1 MSGPAVG
8 PDPTDNM
15 EIISGWGRNPSSAA
29 HVVHP
34 TDADELAVATKAA
47 GPRGA
52 VARGLGR
59 AYGDSAM
66 NAGGL
71 VVSSTGVSGVLD
83 LDRTGG
89 TARVLA
95 GTSLD
100 SLLREIVPQ
109 GWFVPVTPGTRHI
122 TVGGA
127 IAADIHGKDHH
138 ASGSFGGH
146 VESLVLGLP
155 DGTRRT
161 LTPGPSGRGSAQH
174 GPSGR
179 GSGEHGPSGRGSA
192 QHGENADEFWA
203 TCGGLGLTGT
213 VVEATIRLHAIE
225 TSLLRVDTDRVP
237 DLDTLLA
244 LVSEGGLRHRYSV
257 AWVDFLARGRS
268 LGRSVLTQ
276 ADFARRDELPNS
288 GRRGIRRWERD
299 PLAYRTPPPVPALRA
314 VPGGVLNK
322 GSILAFNEL
331 WYRLHP
337 HRRRDELQSI
347 SRFFYPLDLVD
358 GWNRMYGPR
367 GFLQWQCQLPFGAED
382 VLRQIVESLAD
393 HRAPSFLAVL
403 KYFGAADPA
412 PLTFAGPGWTL
423 AIDVPT
429 TDPTL
434 GPLLDRL
441 DDRVAEAGGRLY
453 LAKDSRLRPE
463 LLPVMYPRLDE
474 WRAVRDRLDPD
485 RRLNSDLAR
494 RLDLLG

>member
-1 MSGPAVG
+1 
-8 PDPTDNM
+8 
-15 EIISGWGRNPSSAA
+15 
-29 HVVHP
+29 
-34 TDADELAVATKAA
+34 
-47 GPRGA
+47 
-52 VARGLGR
+52 
-59 AYGDSAM
+59 
-66 NAGGL
+66 
-71 VVSSTGVSGVLD
+71 
-83 LDRTGG
+83 
-89 TARVLA
+89 LA

-100 SLLREIVPQ
+100 ALLREIVPQ

-127 IAADIHGKDHH
+127 IAADVHGKDHH
-138 ASGSFGGH
+138 ATGSFGAH
-146 VESLVLGLP
+146 VQSLVLGLP
-155 DGTRRT
+155 DGTRHT
-161 LTPGPSGRGSAQH
+161 LSPDD
-174 GPSGR
+174 
-179 GSGEHGPSGRGSA
+179 E
-192 QHGENADEFWA
+192 ADEFWA
-203 TCGGLGLTGT
+203 TCGGMGLTGT
-213 VVEATIRLHAIE
+213 VVEATIRLHPIE

-237 DLDTLLA
+237 DLDTLLT
-244 LVSEGGLRHRYSV
+244 LLSEGGRRHRYSV
-257 AWVDFLARGRS
+257 AWVDFLARGSS
-268 LGRSVLTQ
+268 LGRSVLVQ
-276 ADFARRDELPNS
+276 GDFARRDEIADPRPS
-288 GRRGIRRWERD
+288 RFRGRTQD
-299 PLAYRTPPPVPALRA
+299 PLAYRPAPPLPAPRA

-337 HRRRDELQSI
+337 RKRRDELQSI

-367 GFLQWQCQLPFGAED
+367 GFLQWQCMLPFGTED
-382 VLRQIVESLAD
+382 VLRQIVEALAE

-423 AIDVPT
+423 ALDVPT

-434 GPLLDRL
+434 APLLDRL

-474 WRAVRDRLDPD
+474 WRAVRNRLDPD

-494 RLDLLG
+494 RLRLLG

>member
-1 MSGPAVG
+1 MSRPAAGRGPAG
-8 PDPTDNM
+8 GF
-15 EIISGWGRNPSSAA
+15 EIVTGWGRNPSSAA
-29 HVVHP
+29 HVVRP
-34 TDADELAVATKAA
+34 TDADELAVAAKAA

-71 VVSSTGVSGVLD
+71 VVSSTGVSGLLELD
-83 LDRTGG
+83 HERG

-100 SLLREIVPQ
+100 ALLGEIVPQ

-127 IAADIHGKDHH
+127 IAADVHGKDHH
-138 ASGSFGGH
+138 ATGSFGAH

-161 LTPGPSGRGSAQH
+161 LSPDD
-174 GPSGR
+174 
-179 GSGEHGPSGRGSA
+179 E
-192 QHGENADEFWA
+192 ADEFWA
-203 TCGGLGLTGT
+203 TCGGMGLTGT
-213 VVEATIRLHAIE
+213 VVEATIRLHPIE

-237 DLDTLLA
+237 DLDTLLTR
-244 LVSEGGLRHRYSV
+244 LSEGGRRHRYSV
-257 AWVDFLARGRS
+257 AWVDFLARGSS
-268 LGRSVLTQ
+268 LGRSVLVQ
-276 ADFARRDELPNS
+276 GDFARRDEIAGVRQRGFP
-288 GRRGIRRWERD
+288 RRTQD
-299 PLAYRTPPPVPALRA
+299 PLAYRPVPPLPAPRA
-314 VPGGVLNK
+314 MPGGVLNK

-337 HRRRDELQSI
+337 RRRRDELQSI

-367 GFLQWQCQLPFGAED
+367 GFLQWQCMLPFGTED
-382 VLRQIVESLAD
+382 VLRQIVEALAE

-423 AIDVPT
+423 ALDVPT
-429 TDPTL
+429 TDSTL
-434 GPLLDRL
+434 GPLLDGL
-441 DDRVAEAGGRLY
+441 DHRVAAAGGRLY

-494 RLDLLG
+494 RLRLLG

>member
-8 PDPTDNM
+8 RGPADDV
-15 EIISGWGRNPSSAA
+15 EIVSGWGRNPSSAA
-29 HVVHP
+29 HVVRP
-34 TDADELAVATKAA
+34 ADPEELAVAARAA

-52 VARGLGR
+52 IARGLGR

-71 VVSSTGVSGVLD
+71 VVSSTGVSGLLELD
-83 LDRTGG
+83 HTRG

-100 SLLREIVPQ
+100 GLLHDSVPQ

-127 IAADIHGKDHH
+127 IAADVHGKDHH
-138 ASGSFGGH
+138 DTGSFGAH
-146 VESLVLGLP
+146 VQSLVLGLP

-161 LTPGPSGRGSAQH
+161 LTPDDD
-174 GPSGR
+174 
-179 GSGEHGPSGRGSA
+179 
-192 QHGENADEFWA
+192 ADAFWA
-203 TCGGLGLTGT
+203 TCGGMGLTGT
-213 VVEATIRLHAIE
+213 VVEATIRLHPIE
-225 TSLLRVDTDRVP
+225 TSLIRVDTERVP
-237 DLDTLLA
+237 DLDTLLT
-244 LVSEGGLRHRYSV
+244 LLSEGGRRHRYSV

-268 LGRSVLTQ
+268 LGRSVLIQ
-276 ADFARRDELPNS
+276 GDFARRDELAGS
-288 GRRGIRRWERD
+288 RHGMRHRKRD
-299 PLAYRTPPPVPALRA
+299 PLAYRPAAPVPAPRV
-314 VPGGVLNK
+314 VPGAVLNR

-331 WYRLHP
+331 WFRLHGC
-337 HRRRDELQSI
+337 RRRDELQSI

-367 GFLQWQCQLPFGAED
+367 GFLQWQCLLPFGAEA
-382 VLRQIVESLAD
+382 VLRHIVEAFAN

-423 AIDVPT
+423 ALDLPT
-429 TDPTL
+429 TDATL

-474 WRAVRDRLDPD
+474 WRAVRDRLDSD

-494 RLDLLG
+494 RLDLVG

>member
-1 MSGPAVG
+1 MIGAAEGRRPV
-8 PDPTDNM
+8 DDL
-15 EIISGWGRNPSSAA
+15 EIVSGWGRNPATAA
-29 HVVHP
+29 HVVRP
-34 TDADELAVATKAA
+34 TDADELAMAAKAA

-83 LDRTGG
+83 LDRGRG

-100 SLLREIVPQ
+100 HLLRHIVPR
-109 GWFVPVTPGTRHI
+109 GWFLPVTPGTRHI
-122 TVGGA
+122 TIGGA
-127 IAADIHGKDHH
+127 IAADVHGKDHH
-138 ASGSFGGH
+138 ATGSFGAH
-146 VESLVLGLP
+146 VESLVLALP
-155 DGTRRT
+155 EGTRHT
-161 LTPGPSGRGSAQH
+161 LTPD
-174 GPSGR
+174 
-179 GSGEHGPSGRGSA
+179 
-192 QHGENADEFWA
+192 ADAFWA
-203 TCGGLGLTGT
+203 TCGGMGLTGT
-213 VVEATIRLHAIE
+213 VVEATIRLHPIE

-237 DLDTLLA
+237 DLDTLLT
-244 LVSEGGLRHRYSV
+244 LLSEGGRRHRYSV

-276 ADFARRDELPNS
+276 GDFVRRDELS
-288 GRRGIRRWERD
+288 GARRPGIRRRERD
-299 PLAYRTPPPVPALRA
+299 PLAYHPMRPVPTPRA
-314 VPGGVLNK
+314 VPGGLLNR
-322 GSILAFNEL
+322 GSILGFNEL

-337 HRRRDELQSI
+337 RERRGELQSI

-367 GFLQWQCQLPFGAED
+367 GFLQWQCMVPFGSED
-382 VLRQIVESLAD
+382 VLRQLVEALAE

-403 KYFGAADPA
+403 KSFGAADPA

-423 AIDVPT
+423 ALDVPT
-429 TDPTL
+429 TDTTMM
-434 GPLLDRL
+434 PLLDRL
-441 DDRVAEAGGRLY
+441 DRRVAEAGGRVY

-463 LLPVMYPRLDE
+463 LVPVMYPGLDE

-485 RRLNSDLAR
+485 RRINSDLAR
-494 RLDLLG
+494 RLRLLG

>member
-1 MSGPAVG
+1 MSGAVTGGRPA
-8 PDPTDNM
+8 DDL
-15 EIISGWGRNPSSAA
+15 EIVTGWGRNPSTAA
-29 HVVHP
+29 HVVRP
-34 TDADELAVATKAA
+34 TDADELAMAAKAA

-83 LDRTGG
+83 LDHGRS

-100 SLLREIVPQ
+100 ELLRQVVPQ

-127 IAADIHGKDHH
+127 IAADVHGKDHH
-138 ASGSFGGH
+138 ATGSFGAH
-146 VESLVLGLP
+146 VESLVLAQP
-155 DGTRRT
+155 DGSRRT
-161 LTPGPSGRGSAQH
+161 LTPDDDA
-174 GPSGR
+174 
-179 GSGEHGPSGRGSA
+179 EA
-192 QHGENADEFWA
+192 FWA
-203 TCGGLGLTGT
+203 TCGGMGLTGT
-213 VVEATIRLHAIE
+213 VLEATIRLHPIE

-237 DLDTLLA
+237 DLDTLLT
-244 LVSEGGLRHRYSV
+244 LLSEGGRRHRYSV
-257 AWVDFLARGRS
+257 AWVDFMARGRS

-276 ADFARRDELPNS
+276 GDFVRRDELSGAGRPA
-288 GRRGIRRWERD
+288 GRRRERD
-299 PLAYRTPPPVPALRA
+299 PLAYRTPPPVPAPRA
-314 VPGGVLNK
+314 VPGGALNR

-337 HRRRDELQSI
+337 RERRDELQSI

-367 GFLQWQCQLPFGAED
+367 GFLQWQCMLPFGRED
-382 VLRQIVESLAD
+382 VLRHVVEALVE

-423 AIDVPT
+423 ALDVPT
-429 TDPTL
+429 ADTTM

-441 DDRVAEAGGRLY
+441 DRRVAEAGGRLY

-463 LLPVMYPRLDE
+463 LVPIMYPRLDE
-474 WRAVRDRLDPD
+474 WRAIRDRLDPD
-485 RRLNSDLAR
+485 RRINSDLAR
-494 RLDLLG
+494 RLRLRG